1 MSTPTVEAGRL
12 TLICA
17 DLDARPLF
25 WTDADGER
33 HGYEPAV
40 ASAVA
45 AELGLALRWKFLR
58 WSDFVPCLQA
68 GDADAIW
75 CGAAITPARERE
87 MLFSRPYAV
96 FDESVL
102 VRASD
107 PITQPE
113 DLRGRRVGAIAGS
126 TNMVLAET
134 WPGCERIG
142 FDGTSDDVFA
152 EMIAALRNGDI
163 DPVVDDEPAFGG
175 LLADPELRLAFTVAT
190 GNRWGAALR
199 LDNTRLKRALDSALQ
214 TLHANGSLRD
224 SWQQWLPAI
233 DWPGTSMHPG

>member
-1 MSTPTVEAGRL
+1 MSPATIEPGRL

-25 WTDADGER
+25 WTDADGAR
-33 HGYEPAV
+33 HGYEPAI
-40 ASAVA
+40 AEAVA

-58 WSDFVPCLQA
+58 WSDFVPCLRA

-87 MLFSRPYAV
+87 MLFTRPYAV

-107 PITQPE
+107 PIKGPA
-113 DLRGRRVGAIAGS
+113 DLRGRRVGAITGS
-126 TNMVLAET
+126 TNMTLAET
-134 WPGCERIG
+134 WPDCQRIG

-152 EMIAALRNGDI
+152 EMIAALRNRDI
-163 DPVVDDEPAFGG
+163 DALVDDEPAFGG
-175 LLADPELRLAFTVAT
+175 LLADTELCLAFTVAT
-190 GNRWGAALR
+190 GNRWGAAMR
-199 LDNTRLKRALDSALQ
+199 LEDMPLKQALDSALQ
-214 TLHANGSLRD
+214 NLHATGILRD

-233 DWPGTSMHPG
+233 DWPATSLHPG